1 MRRWVLLLSG
11 TVLCF
16 VCGCGHNPN
25 HGISQA
31 QALAAVRRIHPAH
44 PKGSGG

>member
-1 MRRWVLLLSG
+1 MRRWVLLLMALAALG
-11 TVLCF
+11 
-16 VCGCGHNPN
+16 GCGHNPN